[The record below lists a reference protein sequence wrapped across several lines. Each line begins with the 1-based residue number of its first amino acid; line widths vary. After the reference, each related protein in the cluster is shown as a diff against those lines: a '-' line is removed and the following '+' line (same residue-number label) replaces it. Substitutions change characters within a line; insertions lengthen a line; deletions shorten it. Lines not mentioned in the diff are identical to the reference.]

1 MEWGIKLK
9 NKMIYG
15 KTLTKKFI
23 KKIIIWSS
31 VYTFCFLLMWLII
44 RAICYNFTWYEDD
57 FKYKLLTSIGYDIN
71 NLILI
76 WLVGFLIIFI
86 ICLYKTL
93 SYIDSVVKAS
103 TLLISDDDERIVL
116 PEDLKDVE
124 EKMNQIKTEA
134 RKNLKLAKENE
145 QKKNDLIVY
154 LAHDI
159 KTPLTSMVGY
169 LSLLDEVKDMPSKQ
183 REKYI
188 SIALDKSYKLEDLI
202 NELFDIARFNTETI
216 VLSKEKL
223 NLIMMLEQI
232 IDDFYPTLKE
242 QNKEIIINNKEKI
255 NIYADSD
262 KIARVFSNIIKNA
275 INYGEN
281 NKIIIDIIKKESNVI
296 VKIKNKGIKIP
307 QEKLE
312 KIFEKFYRVD
322 SSRNSKTGGSG
333 LGLAIA
339 KEIVELHNGSINAS
353 STLEETV
360 FEVILPL
367 YEN

>member
-1 MEWGIKLK
+1 MK
-9 NKMIYG
+9 NKIIYG
-15 KTLTKKFI
+15 KTVTKKFI
-23 KKIIIWSS
+23 KRIIIWSS
-31 VYTFCFLLMWLII
+31 VYTFCFIILWLII
-44 RAICYNFTWYEDD
+44 RALCSNIIWYGDD
-57 FKYKLLTSIGYDIN
+57 FKYKLLTSIGYNIN

-76 WLVGFLIIFI
+76 WLIGFLVIFI

-93 SYIDSVVKAS
+93 SYIDSIVNAS
-103 TLLISDDDERIVL
+103 TLLISDDEKRIML
-116 PEDLKDVE
+116 PDDLSDVE
-124 EKMNQIKTEA
+124 EKMNQIKKEA
-134 RKNLKLAKENE
+134 RKNLKLAKESE

-169 LSLLDEVKDMPSKQ
+169 LSLLDEVKDMPNKQ

-232 IDDFYPTLKE
+232 IDDFYPILKE
-242 QNKEIIINNKEKI
+242 QNKEIIINNSEKI
-255 NIYADSD
+255 TIYADSD
-262 KIARVFSNIIKNA
+262 KIARVFNNILKNA
-275 INYGEN
+275 INYGSN
-281 NKIIIDIIKKESNVI
+281 NDKIVIDVIKKENDVI

-307 QEKLE
+307 EEKLH
-312 KIFEKFYRVD
+312 KIFEKFYKVD

-339 KEIVELHNGSINAS
+339 KEIVELHNGSITAS
-353 STLEETV
+353 SNDYETT

-367 YEN
+367 YKN